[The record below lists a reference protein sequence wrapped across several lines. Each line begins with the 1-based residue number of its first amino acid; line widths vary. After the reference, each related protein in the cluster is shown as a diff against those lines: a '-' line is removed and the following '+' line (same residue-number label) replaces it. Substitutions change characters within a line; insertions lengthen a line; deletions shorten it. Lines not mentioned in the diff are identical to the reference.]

1 MHARARVREGHATG
15 RLIDAAILAGDESMP
30 AVGRCLGVLP
40 PDAREHEWARR
51 LATASSRERQLA
63 LLRFFDT
70 ILTRQDR
77 AEAA

>member
-1 MHARARVREGHATG
+1 
-15 RLIDAAILAGDESMP
+15 MP

-51 LATASSRERQLA
+51 LATASSGERQLA